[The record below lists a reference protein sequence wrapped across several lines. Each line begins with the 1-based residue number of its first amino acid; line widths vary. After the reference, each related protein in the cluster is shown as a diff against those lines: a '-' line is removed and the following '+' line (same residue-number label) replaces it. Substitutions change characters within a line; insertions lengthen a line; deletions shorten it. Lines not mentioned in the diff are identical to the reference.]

1 MTQIVFPARIFN
13 VWKML
18 KDGGFNKRHMVNE
31 IAHPNLKDRELV
43 LQCQLEKSEEK
54 ELTKKL
60 NKKGFTRHN

>member
-54 ELTKKL
+54 
-60 NKKGFTRHN
+60 